1 MSSKSPEKPHL
12 RIVDIRE
19 TVIFDPERG
28 ARRVYEVRYELPNK
42 NVRSVFVP
50 VEEYTPDEALRRV
63 REDYEKFG
71 KLLGMEL

>member
-12 RIVDIRE
+12 RIVDIRD

-28 ARRVYEVRYELPNK
+28 SRRVYEVRYELPNK
-42 NVRSVFVP
+42 NVRSVFIP